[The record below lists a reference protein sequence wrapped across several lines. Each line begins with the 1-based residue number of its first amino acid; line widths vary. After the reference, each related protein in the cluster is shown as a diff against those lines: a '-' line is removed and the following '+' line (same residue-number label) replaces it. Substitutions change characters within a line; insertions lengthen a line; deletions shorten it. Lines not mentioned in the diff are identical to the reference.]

1 MATTCPACGNEVPP
15 GMPTCGWCGAAL
27 TAADGEA
34 TVGVH
39 EPERR
44 VFGIPPATGL
54 LVLGVAISA
63 VAFYLLLTGR
73 VVVGAIALIV
83 GLFVLAGFPGV
94 ARRPDES
101 PMARRAVRS
110 YDGIRERADATIE
123 SLAARAA
130 ARRRLA
136 QIDGEVEQLE
146 SSRAEAIGRLGE
158 AAYAHDEEET
168 ERLRGEIAGADAA
181 LEAKR
186 REREQVQAETEE
198 RVEGAKLRAQPT
210 ERLVREEQEQP
221 EQPEQA
227 EQAERG

>member
-1 MATTCPACGNEVPP
+1 
-15 GMPTCGWCGAAL
+15 MPTCGWCGAAL
-27 TAADGEA
+27 TAADGAA
-34 TVGVH
+34 TVGVP

-54 LVLGVAISA
+54 LVVGVAICA
-63 VAFYLLLTGR
+63 VAFYLLLMGR
-73 VVVGAIALIV
+73 VVVGAVALVV

-101 PMARRAVRS
+101 PVARRAVRS

-136 QIDGEVEQLE
+136 EIDDEVEQLE
-146 SSRAEAIGRLGE
+146 SSRADAIRRLGE
-158 AAYAHDEEET
+158 AAYAGDEAET
-168 ERLRGEIAGADAA
+168 ERLRSEITGADAA

-186 REREQVQAETEE
+186 AEREQVQAETEE
-198 RVEGAKLRAQPT
+198 RVEGAKLRAQST
-210 ERLVREEQEQP
+210 ERLVRDEPEQQEQP
-221 EQPEQA
+221 EQAGRE
-227 EQAERG
+227 